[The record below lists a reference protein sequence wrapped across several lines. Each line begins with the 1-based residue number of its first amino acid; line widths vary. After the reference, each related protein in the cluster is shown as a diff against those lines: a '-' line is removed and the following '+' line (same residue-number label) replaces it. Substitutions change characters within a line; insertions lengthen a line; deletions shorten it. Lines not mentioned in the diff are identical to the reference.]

1 MSNVY
6 EVVSNGG
13 YSKSDGCN
21 IYHHFDEGAKV
32 FIVSVEG
39 TASFY
44 KEVSSTRHQFVAD
57 CDLKEVGDEC

>member
-1 MSNVY
+1 MSKTY

-21 IYHHFDEGAKV
+21 IYHHFDEGDKV

-39 TASFY
+39 TASLY
-44 KEVSSTRHQFVAD
+44 KEVGSVRHQYIAD
-57 CDLKEVGDEC
+57 CDLKEVA